1 VKGEGFTV
9 QGKGVTV
16 YGKGHEVYFIS
27 SGSGGNNE
35 RMVYDFVLCWC
46 RVQACTTGENIRL
59 RVEGLDFYRRWG
71 LEWQVTRYGFRV
83 KGNG

>member
-1 VKGEGFTV
+1 MKGSRCRVKGLWFTV
-9 QGKGVTV
+9 RAMRYNLLLRAQDV
-16 YGKGHEVYFIS
+16 IMNQWS
-27 SGSGGNNE
+27 
-35 RMVYDFVLCWC
+35 MIFVLCWC

-71 LEWQVTRYGFRV
+71 LEWQVTSYGFRV